1 MSDFSSLLSRM
12 VKTHTKATMRPTRS
26 KKMKPNAAVLGL
38 LILRRRSFLLA
49 LPPSDPGAGAACDG
63 EHVLLSF
70 IVICKA
76 YSYESSTTM
85 LILAKGQ
92 LQQLPP
98 IRRQGAQAS
107 KEQSFNRMRC
117 ASSSW
122 WRPPHRL
129 TRLAFGEIQ
138 QIQASTPSL
147 LQVKAKLTSHLFSRG
162 SPRHNLLPPRWHRPP
177 ANAPSLV
184 PFCFFP
190 PMSGLLSPGSLLR
203 ASHQPLWRVRQH
215 VASRAEFSSL
225 LPMMRITAMVNW
237 TTGSE

>member
-1 MSDFSSLLSRM
+1 MVWPRSGRCGDDDISSCSDVVGADVDGDLVGDAVGRSEGANVGRLVALTGALVGEPGVTVGLVVIGCSVGFKVGRALVFVLVVGAGGSVPMSDFSSLLSRM

-98 IRRQGAQAS
+98 IQRQGAQAS
-107 KEQSFNRMRC
+107 KEQSFKRMRLRVIL
-117 ASSSW
+117 A
-122 WRPPHRL
+122 PPHRL

-147 LQVKAKLTSHLFSRG
+147 LKSRR
-162 SPRHNLLPPRWHRPP
+162 S
-177 ANAPSLV
+177 
-184 PFCFFP
+184 
-190 PMSGLLSPGSLLR
+190 
-203 ASHQPLWRVRQH
+203 
-215 VASRAEFSSL
+215 
-225 LPMMRITAMVNW
+225 
-237 TTGSE
+237 